1 MYVIYFARARERQ
14 VKVCSGESRE
24 FKGEAEELCVCVCVC
39 VSRGNS
45 ISYARFSHVCV
56 GMKWRP
62 FSARRGASVTR

>member
-1 MYVIYFARARERQ
+1 MYVIYLARARERQ

-45 ISYARFSHVCV
+45 IVTLAFHTCV
-56 GMKWRP
+56 WG
-62 FSARRGASVTR
+62 